1 MTLLTE
7 LRIPHMGS
15 VENAKMVK
23 WLVAV
28 GESFKAGQPLYEIET
43 DKTVMEV
50 EAEADGVLARCDAA
64 EGDDKKVGDF
74 IGYAA
79 PAGSAKGDIEAAL
92 ARLDIKPTEPQPADA
107 AASEPASTAAPDA
120 SARHSPLVRR
130 LAAEHGVDLTT
141 LKGSGPGGRIVG
153 DDVVRAAQQT
163 SAVAGSA
170 PAIPGYDNVPVEAV
184 PNSSRRRAI
193 SRRLVESAR
202 NTAALTA
209 DMQIDLTAVFE
220 LRTEVNQ
227 KRCARGEPNVSMLA
241 LIAQALCKLLRLHP
255 NFNATF
261 TESHT
266 LLWQAVNL
274 GIAVDTPDG
283 LVVPVIR
290 DADKLDAVQM
300 DAAIKSLA
308 ARARDNQLRPDE
320 LEGGTFTL
328 SNPGS
333 LGPVLRAEGIINPPQ
348 VALLGLPA
356 VLRVPVAVGTGD
368 GEYKVEVRPVIRPSL
383 TFDHRAL
390 DGGQV
395 IGFLND
401 LRELLEVAP
410 AAAFGKLA
418 QRVDGET
425 L

>member
-1 MTLLTE
+1 MSLLTE

-23 WLVAV
+23 WLVAE
-28 GESFKAGQPLYEIET
+28 GDSFSTGQPLYEIET

-50 EAEADGVLARCDAA
+50 EAEGDGVLARCNAA
-64 EGDDKKVGDF
+64 EGDDKKVGDHV
-74 IGYAA
+74 GYAA
-79 PAGSAKGDIEAAL
+79 PVGSSKSDIEAAL
-92 ARLDIKPTEPQPADA
+92 SKLAVKAAEPLA
-107 AASEPASTAAPDA
+107 AEVVMAAPSGGTSPEA
-120 SARHSPLVRR
+120 TTKHSPLVRR
-130 LAAEHGVDLTT
+130 LAAEHGIDLAT

-153 DDVVRAAQQT
+153 DDVLRAAQK
-163 SAVAGSA
+163 A
-170 PAIPGYDNVPVEAV
+170 PAADGAAPTVPGYENVPVQAV

-193 SRRLVESAR
+193 SRRLAESAR

-209 DMQIDLTAVFE
+209 DMQIDLSAVIQFRAE
-220 LRTEVNQ
+220 LNEKLR
-227 KRCARGEPNVSMLA
+227 ARGENPVSLLA
-241 LIAQALCKLLRLHP
+241 LIAQAVCKLLRLRP
-255 NFNATF
+255 EFNATF
-261 TESHT
+261 TESHG

-290 DADKLDAVQM
+290 DADKLDAAQM
-300 DAAIKSLA
+300 DAAIKALA

-333 LGPVLRAEGIINPPQ
+333 LGPVLRAEAIINPPQ

-356 VLRVPVAVGTGD
+356 LLRVPVAIDAGD
-368 GEYKVEVRPVIRPSL
+368 GKFQVEVRPVIRPSL

-395 IGFLND
+395 IGFLNE
-401 LRELLEVAP
+401 LRELLETAP
-410 AAAFGKLA
+410 GAAFGTIRSLKL
-418 QRVDGET
+418 ET
-425 L
+425 P